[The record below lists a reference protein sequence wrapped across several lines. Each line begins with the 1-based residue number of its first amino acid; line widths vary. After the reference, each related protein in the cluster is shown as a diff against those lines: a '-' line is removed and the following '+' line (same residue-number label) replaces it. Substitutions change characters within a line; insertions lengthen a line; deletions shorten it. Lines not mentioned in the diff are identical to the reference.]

1 MNGVCLGNLSACH
14 FGHACHRFVIPVLV
28 SFSKICCYTL
38 LTLFLVLIV
47 SVVVERQLQGINFA
61 CEALTDLTSRVLQF
75 RIIDG

>member
-28 SFSKICCYTL
+28 SFNKICCYTL
-38 LTLFLVLIV
+38 LTLFSVLIV
-47 SVVVERQLQGINFA
+47 SVVVERQLQGIHFV
-61 CEALTDLTSRVLQF
+61 CEALVDLTSSVLSL